1 MARDSGPNGHVLGTP
16 LGGLRPYGDAR
27 SAPRVHLAA
36 LALTAVLAAGLGS
49 QMSAPAAFAATAE
62 TQPARTPAT
71 QPAATQAT
79 QPSGNGKARSA
90 VFDPI
95 SRGIES
101 IVKRLAPGIAGPA
114 TAPASATLITKAPPG
129 TIERADELYMR
140 GQYAPAISEYRKLL
154 DSAALRV
161 SAAIGL
167 ARALAM
173 TGRYEEALDALGKV
187 QAEAAKRA
195 AWHVAM
201 ADNLWSVGRYEKA
214 LERAAAA
221 NDLEPAWAPA
231 IFAHGMVLETLGRKA
246 KAEEVYKTM
255 SRCLDTDAY
264 RKDARGLVAL
274 GRIMDR
280 YAILTGQ
287 RASEQ
292 AANILHNYLQEA
304 YLKADKGYW
313 PANVAAGVFLLSKH
327 RPEPAKKEFDL
338 ALKLNPQIPDA
349 YAGLGAIELA
359 NWQFEKCIALADKA
373 LAIQPNHAD
382 ALLLK
387 ANCMMQWRKFDQ
399 VAPIVEKVLQANPNH
414 LDALSLMAAVNIR
427 LRQAEKAQPY
437 IDRANKVNAGYY
449 GLPLTIAE
457 WLSAGRQFQ
466 QAEKYFRQ
474 AISLA
479 PEQAE
484 PITGLGRMF
493 LQTGDEDKALDTLQ
507 KAHEI
512 DDFRADVVNFLNL
525 LKKMKEYMVRET
537 DHFIVKVDGTLDA
550 ILADQVAEYMEK
562 IYKEITTDYAHEPP
576 EKTIIEFFPNH
587 ADFSVRITGKGWIG
601 TVGAA
606 TGRVIALVAP
616 NSERSQFGT
625 HNWAVV
631 LRHEYTHTVTLSA
644 TDNRIPHW
652 FTEAC
657 AVFQQPDKRN
667 YSFVRMLVRAT
678 RTGELFPMKEL
689 DWGFI
694 RPKEAGD
701 RTLAYAQSE
710 WVMEYI
716 IETKG
721 YDKVIEMLKAF
732 RDGLTQAEVFQRI
745 VGVPEKDFDQA
756 FDKWAHQTVKK
767 WGFNPEP
774 PPDLAKASQAAKE
787 KPTDPAAQATL
798 AVALYNRGDKR
809 GAERAARSAIK
820 LDPNSARALGVLAV
834 ALSGNKNYD
843 EAVRFANKLEELDH
857 TTSIAPKV
865 LAECHIAQKQW
876 APAIA
881 ALELLQQR
889 QPLDSYSYQQLAGIY
904 NQLGQPEKA
913 LPNLIH
919 LHRHTMTDPKYA
931 RQIAETYRS
940 LGQNDQA
947 LTYFEEITH
956 INPYQPNAYE
966 AMASIYRSSG
976 DFGHAIAAI
985 EKVTLLEPKSA
996 DAWAK
1001 TAMIRYLA
1009 GRAAK
1014 DPAMLRRARED
1025 VEKALALDPQSR
1037 AGQVLERIDD
1047 AIEELEKPS

>member
-1 MARDSGPNGHVLGTP
+1 MAEQDRVASTGTF
-16 LGGLRPYGDAR
+16 LRR
-27 SAPRVHLAA
+27 SAAAPPAAVIFVAA
-36 LALTAVLAAGLGS
+36 LAAFVALPAAARAEET
-49 QMSAPAAFAATAE
+49 APATRPAPETRPAAL
-62 TQPARTPAT
+62 TQPAGTDANAPAT
-71 QPAATQAT
+71 RPA
-79 QPSGNGKARSA
+79 GL
-90 VFDPI
+90 DPI
-95 SRGIES
+95 SRGLGTLI
-101 IVKRLAPGIAGPA
+101 KRIIPGAAEKDSPA
-114 TAPASATLITKAPPG
+114 TKPAELATKAPPG

-140 GQYAPAISEYRKLL
+140 GQYALALAEYRKLP
-154 DSAALRV
+154 DNASMRIP
-161 SAAIGL
+161 AAIGL

-173 TGRYEEALDALGKV
+173 TGKYEEALDALGKV
-187 QAEAAKRA
+187 QAEGAKRA

-201 ADNLWSVGRYEKA
+201 ADTLWALGRYDKA

-221 NDLEPAWAPA
+221 NDLDPAWAPA
-231 IFAHGMVLETLGRKA
+231 IFAHGMVLETLGHKA
-246 KAEEVYKTM
+246 KAQEVYKTM
-255 SRCLDTDAY
+255 SRCLAGEAY
-264 RKDARGLVAL
+264 RKDARSLVAL
-274 GRIMDR
+274 GQIMDR

-292 AANILHNYLQEA
+292 ASNILHNYLQEA
-304 YLKADKGYW
+304 YLKANKGYW
-313 PANVAAGVFLLSKH
+313 PANVAAGIFLLSKH
-327 RPEPAKKEFDL
+327 RPESAEKEFSL
-338 ALKLNPQIPDA
+338 ALKLNPEIPDA
-349 YAGLGAIELA
+349 HAGLGAIELSK
-359 NWQFEKCIALADKA
+359 WHFEKCIALADKA

-399 VAPIVEKVLQANPNH
+399 VPPIVEQVLKANPNH

-427 LRQAEKAQPY
+427 LGQADKAQPY
-437 IDRANKVNAGYY
+437 IDRAGKVNAGYY
-449 GLPLTIAE
+449 GLPLAIAE
-457 WLSAGRQFQ
+457 WLSAGRQFER
-466 QAEKYFRQ
+466 AEKYFRQ

-493 LQTGDEDKALDTLQ
+493 LQTGDEDKALETLQ

-512 DDFRADVVNFLNL
+512 DDFRADAVNFLNL
-525 LKKMKEYMVRET
+525 LKKMKDYMVRET

-562 IYKEITTDYAHEPP
+562 IYKEITTDYAHEPA
-576 EKTIIEFFPNH
+576 EKTIVEFFPNH
-587 ADFSVRITGKGWIG
+587 EDFSVRITGRGWIG
-601 TVGAA
+601 TVGAS

-616 NSERSQFGT
+616 NSERSPFGT

-631 LRHEYTHTVTLSA
+631 LRHEFTHTVTLSA

-667 YSFVRMLVRAT
+667 YAFVRMLVSNT
-678 RTGELFPMKEL
+678 RTGTLFPMKEL

-694 RPKEAGD
+694 RPKQTGD
-701 RTLAYAQSE
+701 RSLAYAQSE

-732 RDGLTQAEVFQRI
+732 HDGLSQVEVFQRI
-745 VGVPEKDFDQA
+745 VGVPEKDFDQT
-756 FDKWAHQTVKK
+756 FNTWAHATVKK
-767 WGFNPEP
+767 WGFNPDP
-774 PPDLAKASQAAKE
+774 PPDWAKASQAAKE
-787 KPTDPAAQATL
+787 KPQDPAAQATF
-798 AVALYNRGDKR
+798 AVALYSRGDKR
-809 GAERAARSAIK
+809 AAERAARSAIK
-820 LDPNSARALGVLAV
+820 LDPNSTRALGVLAIV
-834 ALSGNKNYD
+834 LFDNKNYD
-843 EAVRFANKLEELDH
+843 EAIEFAKKLEAIDH
-857 TTSIAPKV
+857 TTSSAPKV
-865 LAECHIAQKQW
+865 LSECYVAKKQW
-876 APAIA
+876 AQAIA

-889 QPLDSYSYQQLAGIY
+889 QPLDSYSYQQLAIIY

-966 AMASIYRSSG
+966 AMAAIYRTSG

-1009 GRAAK
+1009 GQAAK
-1014 DPAMLRRARED
+1014 DPAMLRHARED
-1025 VEKALALDPQSR
+1025 AEKSLGLDPQSR
-1037 AGQVLERIDD
+1037 AGQILERIDD
-1047 AIEELEKPS
+1047 AIQELEKPS

>member
-1 MARDSGPNGHVLGTP
+1 MPRHSGPGTLESP
-16 LGGLRPYGDAR
+16 P
-27 SAPRVHLAA
+27 SRVAA
-36 LALTAVLAAGLGS
+36 LVLTAVLVAGLAPRISAPVLAAGV
-49 QMSAPAAFAATAE
+49 Q
-62 TQPARTPAT
+62 TQPAKPPAT
-71 QPAATQAT
+71 QPAATPAT
-79 QPSGNGKARSA
+79 EPNAGAKADPK
-90 VFDPI
+90 VLDPI

-101 IVKRLAPGIAGPA
+101 IVKRLVPGTAG
-114 TAPASATLITKAPPG
+114 APAAPAGASHTTKAAPG

-140 GQYAPAISEYRKLL
+140 GQYAPAGAEYRKLM
-154 DSAALRV
+154 DVPAMGV
-161 SAAIGL
+161 PAAIGL
-167 ARALAM
+167 ARTLAI
-173 TGRYEEALDALGKV
+173 TGKCEEALDALGKV
-187 QAEAAKRA
+187 QAEGAKRA
-195 AWHVAM
+195 AWQVAM
-201 ADNLWSVGRYEKA
+201 VDTLWALGRYDKA
-214 LERAAAA
+214 LEHAAVA

-231 IFAHGMVLETLGRKA
+231 IFAHGMVLETLGSKA
-246 KAEEVYKTM
+246 KAQEVYKTM
-255 SRCLDTDAY
+255 SRCLDADAY
-264 RKDARGLVAL
+264 RKDARSLVAL

-292 AANILHNYLQEA
+292 ASNILHNYLQEA

-313 PANVAAGVFLLSKH
+313 PANVAAGVFLMSKH
-327 RPEPAKKEFDL
+327 RPEPARKEFEL
-338 ALKLNPQIPDA
+338 ALKLNPQCPDA
-349 YAGLGAIELA
+349 FAGLGAIELG

-373 LAIQPNHAD
+373 LAIQPNNAD

-399 VAPIVEKVLQANPNH
+399 VPPIVEKVLQSNPNH

-427 LRQAEKAQPY
+427 LGLPDKAQPY
-437 IDRANKVNAGYY
+437 IDRAHKVNAGYY
-449 GLPLTIAE
+449 GLPLAIAE
-457 WLSAGRQFQ
+457 WLSAARQFE
-466 QAEKYFRQ
+466 QAEKYYRQ

-484 PITGLGRMF
+484 PMTGLGRMF

-512 DDFRADVVNFLNL
+512 DDFRSDVVNFLNL
-525 LKKMKEYMVRET
+525 LNKMKDYMVRRT
-537 DHFIVKVDGTLDA
+537 DHFIVKVDGSVDA

-562 IYKEITTDYAHEPP
+562 IYKEITTDYAHEPA

-587 ADFSVRITGKGWIG
+587 ADFSVRITGRGWIG
-601 TVGAA
+601 TVGAS
-606 TGRVIALVAP
+606 TGRVIAMVAP
-616 NSERSQFGT
+616 NSERSPFGT

-631 LRHEYTHTVTLSA
+631 LRHEFTHTVTLSA

-667 YSFVRMLVRAT
+667 YAFVKMLVTAT
-678 RTGELFPMKEL
+678 RTGKLFPMKEL

-694 RPKEAGD
+694 RPKRAGD

-721 YDKVIEMLKAF
+721 YDKVIEMLKGF
-732 RDGLTQAEVFQRI
+732 HDGLSQAEVFQRI

-756 FDKWAHQTVKK
+756 FNTWAHATVKK
-767 WGFNPEP
+767 WGFNPDP
-774 PPDLAKASQAAKE
+774 PPDLAKASKAAKE
-787 KPTDPAAQATL
+787 KPQDPAAQATL
-798 AVALYNRGDKR
+798 SLAQYYSRDKR
-809 GAERAARSAIK
+809 SAEQTARKALQ

-834 ALSGNKNYD
+834 VLADNKKYD
-843 EAVRFANKLEELDH
+843 DAIDFANRLEAIDH
-857 TTSIAPKV
+857 TTSFAPKV
-865 LAECHIAQKQW
+865 LSECYIAKKQW
-876 APAIA
+876 AQAIA

-889 QPLDSYSYQQLAGIY
+889 QPLDSFSYERLASIY

-931 RQIAETYRS
+931 REIAEMYRS
-940 LGQNDQA
+940 LGQDSEA
-947 LTYFEEITH
+947 LTYFEEVTH

-966 AMASIYRSSG
+966 AMAAIYRTSG
-976 DFGHAIAAI
+976 DFGHAISAI
-985 EKVTLLEPKSA
+985 EKVTLLEPNSA

-1009 GRAAK
+1009 GQASK
-1014 DPAMLRRARED
+1014 DPAMLRHARED
-1025 VEKALALDPQSR
+1025 AEKSLGLDPQGR

-1047 AIEELEKPS
+1047 AIQELEKP

>member
-1 MARDSGPNGHVLGTP
+1 MMAGNFGPVALKGQCC
-16 LGGLRPYGDAR
+16 R
-27 SAPRVHLAA
+27 LAA
-36 LALTAVLAAGLGS
+36 LVLTAVLAGGLAPG
-49 QMSAPAAFAATAE
+49 MFAPALGAAAE
-62 TQPARTPAT
+62 TQPAKGPAT
-71 QPAATQAT
+71 QPATTLPAATQAT
-79 QPSGNGKARSA
+79 QSDGKARPA

-95 SRGIES
+95 SRGIEA
-101 IVKRLAPGIAGPA
+101 IVKRLAPGIAAPA
-114 TAPASATLITKAPPG
+114 TAPASATLTTKAPPG

-140 GQYAPAISEYRKLL
+140 GLYAPAISEYRKLP
-154 DSAALRV
+154 DNASMRV
-161 SAAIGL
+161 PAAIGL

-173 TGRYEEALDALGKV
+173 TGKYKEALDALGKV
-187 QAEAAKRA
+187 QAEGANRA

-201 ADNLWSVGRYEKA
+201 ADTLWALGRYDKA
-214 LERAAAA
+214 LDRAAAA
-221 NDLEPAWAPA
+221 NGLEPAWAPA
-231 IFAHGMVLETLGRKA
+231 IFAHGMVLETLGQKA
-246 KAEEVYKTM
+246 KAQEVYKTM
-255 SRCLDTDAY
+255 SRCLAGDAY
-264 RKDARGLVAL
+264 RKDARSLVAL
-274 GRIMDR
+274 GGIMDR
-280 YAILTGQ
+280 YAVLTGQ

-292 AANILHNYLQEA
+292 ASNILHNYLQEA

-313 PANVAAGVFLLSKH
+313 PANVAAGTFLLGKH
-327 RPEPAKKEFDL
+327 RPDSAGKEFEQ
-338 ALKLNPQIPDA
+338 ARKLNPEIPDA
-349 YAGLGAIELA
+349 YAGLGAIELEK
-359 NWQFEKCIALADKA
+359 WHFEKCIALADKA

-399 VAPIVEKVLQANPNH
+399 VPPIVEQVLKANPNH

-427 LRQAEKAQPY
+427 LGQPDKAQPY
-437 IDRANKVNAGYY
+437 IDRAHKVNAGYH
-449 GLPLTIAE
+449 GLPLATAE
-457 WLSAGRQFQ
+457 WLSAGRQFV

-484 PITGLGRMF
+484 PMIGLGRMF
-493 LQTGDEDKALDTLQ
+493 LQTGDEDKALETLK

-512 DDFRADVVNFLNL
+512 DDFRADAVNFLNL
-525 LKKMKEYMVRET
+525 LKKMKDYMVRET
-537 DHFIVKVDGTLDA
+537 DHFIVKVDGNLDA
-550 ILADQVAEYMEK
+550 ILADQVAEHMEK
-562 IYKEITTDYAHEPP
+562 IYKEITTDYAHEPA
-576 EKTIIEFFPNH
+576 EKTIVEFFPNH
-587 ADFSVRITGKGWIG
+587 EDFSVRITGRGWIG
-601 TVGAA
+601 TVGAS

-616 NSERSQFGT
+616 NSERSSFGT

-631 LRHEYTHTVTLSA
+631 LRHEFTHTVTLSA

-667 YSFVRMLVRAT
+667 YAFVRMLVTAT
-678 RTGELFPMKEL
+678 RTGTLFPMKEL

-694 RPKEAGD
+694 RPKQDGD

-716 IETKG
+716 IEAKG
-721 YDKVIEMLKAF
+721 YDKVIEMIKGF
-732 RDGLTQAEVFQRI
+732 HDGLSQAEVFQRI

-756 FDKWAHQTVKK
+756 FNKWAHATVKK
-767 WGFNPEP
+767 WGFNPDP
-774 PPDLAKASQAAKE
+774 PPDLAKADKAAKE
-787 KPTDPAAQATL
+787 KPQDPAAQATL
-798 AVALYNRGDKR
+798 AVALYNRRDKR

-820 LDPNSARALGVLAV
+820 LDPNSTRALGVLAV
-834 ALSGNKNYD
+834 ILSDNKNYD
-843 EAVRFANKLEELDH
+843 EAIEFAKKLEAIDH

-865 LAECHIAQKQW
+865 LSECHVAKKQW
-876 APAIA
+876 AQAIA

-889 QPLDSYSYQQLAGIY
+889 QPLDSYSYQQLANIY

-940 LGQNDQA
+940 LGLNDQA

-966 AMASIYRSSG
+966 AMAAIYRTNG
-976 DFGHAIAAI
+976 DFSHAIAAI

-1009 GRAAK
+1009 GQAAK
-1014 DPAMLRRARED
+1014 DPVMLRHARED
-1025 VEKALALDPQSR
+1025 AEKSLGLDPQSR

-1047 AIEELEKPS
+1047 AIQELEKPS

>member
-1 MARDSGPNGHVLGTP
+1 MARYSGPGMLKSPPG
-16 LGGLRPYGDAR
+16 R
-27 SAPRVHLAA
+27 LAA
-36 LALTAVLAAGLGS
+36 LVLAAVLAAGLVLPAF
-49 QMSAPAAFAATAE
+49 APAAFAATVE
-62 TQPARTPAT
+62 TQPAKPPAT
-71 QPAATQAT
+71 QPAATQ
-79 QPSGNGKARSA
+79 PDGKARPA
-90 VFDPI
+90 VLGPI
-95 SRGIES
+95 SRGIGS
-101 IVKRLAPGIAGPA
+101 IVKRLVPGIAGPA

-161 SAAIGL
+161 PAAIGL
-167 ARALAM
+167 ARTLAM
-173 TGRYEEALDALGKV
+173 TGKDEDALEALGKV
-187 QAEAAKRA
+187 QAEGAKRA
-195 AWHVAM
+195 DWQVAM
-201 ADNLWSVGRYEKA
+201 ADALWSVGRYDQA

-264 RKDARGLVAL
+264 RKDARSLVAL
-274 GRIMDR
+274 GWIMDR

-292 AANILHNYLQEA
+292 ASNILHNYLQEA

-359 NWQFEKCIALADKA
+359 NWQFEKCIAEADKA

-399 VAPIVEKVLQANPNH
+399 VAPIVEKVLKANPNH

-449 GLPLTIAE
+449 GLPLAIAE
-457 WLSAGRQFQ
+457 WLSAGRQFVP
-466 QAEKYFRQ
+466 AEKYYRQ

-493 LQTGDEDKALDTLQ
+493 LQTGDEDKALETLK

-512 DDFRADVVNFLNL
+512 DDFRADAVNFLNL
-525 LKKMKEYMVRET
+525 LNKMKDYMVRQT

-562 IYKEITTDYAHEPP
+562 IYKEITADYAHAPA
-576 EKTIIEFFPNH
+576 EKTIVEFFPNH
-587 ADFSVRITGKGWIG
+587 EDFSVRITGRGWIG
-601 TVGAA
+601 TVGAS

-667 YSFVRMLVRAT
+667 YAFVQMLVTAT
-678 RTGELFPMKEL
+678 RTGKLFPMKEL

-694 RPKEAGD
+694 RPKKAGD

-721 YDKVIEMLKAF
+721 YEKVIEMLKAF
-732 RDGLTQAEVFQRI
+732 RDGLSQAEVFERI

-767 WGFNPEP
+767 WGFDPEP
-774 PPDLAKASQAAKE
+774 PPDLAKASKAAQE
-787 KPTDPAAQATL
+787 KPRDPAAQATL
-798 AVALYNRGDKR
+798 ALAQLYRGDR
-809 GAERAARSAIK
+809 GAAEQTARKALR

-834 ALSGNKNYD
+834 VLSDSKKYD
-843 EAVRFANKLEELDH
+843 DAVEAANKLETIDH
-857 TTSIAPKV
+857 TTSFAPKV
-865 LAECHIAQKQW
+865 LSQCYIAKKQW

-889 QPLDSYSYQQLAGIY
+889 QPLDSYSYKQLAAIY

-940 LGQNDQA
+940 LGQNDEA
-947 LTYFEEITH
+947 LTYFAEVTH

-966 AMASIYRSSG
+966 AMAAIYRSNG

-1009 GRAAK
+1009 GQAAK
-1014 DPAMLRRARED
+1014 DPPMLRRARED
-1025 VEKALALDPQSR
+1025 AEKALALDPQSR

-1047 AIEELEKPS
+1047 AIGELEKPS